1 MTKAQRRWVYSPP
14 KPSAGQVPVNLRA
27 EVQRKAEQ
35 LIEATLKPR
44 YLKPP
49 PADTQFNYIID
60 IYTKWYR
67 HYFYFCAK
75 YCVPGPN
82 AMAPDFEAKFARLEY
97 AGHNSFNLSYRRYT
111 EEWIEVYPSLSL
123 DECLNAIRDDPLF
136 QP

>member
-14 KPSAGQVPVNLRA
+14 KPFAGQVPASLKA
-27 EVQRKAEQ
+27 EVQRKANE

-44 YLKPP
+44 YVQPP
-49 PADTQFNYIID
+49 PTNPQFNYIVD

-75 YCVPGPN
+75 YCVSGPN
-82 AMAPDFEAKFARLEY
+82 ALAPDFEAKFARLEY
-97 AGHNSFNLSYRRYT
+97 TGKDRFDLSFMRYT
-111 EEWIEVYPSLSL
+111 EEWIEVYPDLSL
-123 DECLNAIRDDPLF
+123 EQCLKAIREDPMF

>member
-14 KPSAGQVPVNLRA
+14 KPSANQVSASIKA
-27 EVQRKAEQ
+27 EVQRKAEE
-35 LIEATLKPR
+35 LIEATLKPQ

-49 PADTQFNYIID
+49 PKNARFNYIGD

-82 AMAPDFEAKFARLEY
+82 ALAPDFEAKFARLEY
-97 AGHNSFNLSYRRYT
+97 AGRNTFNLAFMRHT
-111 EEWIEVYPSLSL
+111 GEWIEVYPGLSL
-123 DECLNAIRDDPLF
+123 DQCLSAIQGDPMF